1 MNDTQTTMPPIATGV
16 VTRQVEVNGVS
27 VTYHEAGQSNTNF
40 PPIVM
45 VHGSSGTTQGHF
57 GFLFPML
64 AVRHRV
70 ISLDLANPAIGDDKL
85 ELEHLEAQVLAVIAD
100 AAPKQEVTL
109 FGYSLGAAI
118 TAFTAARHPEIV
130 RNLVLLAG
138 WMKTDMQQLLFN
150 RVWHELR
157 ALKSPKLDDFT
168 VYGAFG
174 APFLSSK
181 TFEDLAGGAAMPLDA
196 FVDKQME
203 LNSRVDIT
211 KLVPQITATTL
222 IIACSYDM
230 MVPVHHSRALFG
242 MIDNARY
249 AELASGHAVV
259 FERPAEVQRLVDL
272 FAANPN
278 EHPAGAT
285 VPVIRP

>member
-1 MNDTQTTMPPIATGV
+1 MKDTDTMMPPLATGV
-16 VTRQVEVNGVS
+16 VTRQIEVNGVR
-27 VTYHEAGQSNTNF
+27 VTYHEAGQSNTSC

-45 VHGSSGTTQGHF
+45 VHGSSGTTRGHF

-70 ISLDLANPAIGDDKL
+70 ISVDLANPVTGDDPL
-85 ELEHLEAQVLAVIAD
+85 ELEHLEAQVLAVIANAVPD
-100 AAPKQEVTL
+100 QEITL
-109 FGYSLGAAI
+109 LGYSLGAAI
-118 TAFTAARHPEIV
+118 AGFTAARHPKIV
-130 RNLVLLAG
+130 CNLVLLAG

-181 TFEDLAGGAAMPLDA
+181 TFEDLAGGAAMPLDD

-203 LNSRVDIT
+203 LNSRIDIVD
-211 KLVPQITATTL
+211 LVPDITATTL

-242 MIDNARY
+242 TIENARY

-259 FERPAEVQRLVDL
+259 FERPAEALRLIDL
-272 FAANPN
+272 FAANPQ
-278 EHPAGAT
+278 EYPAGAT
-285 VPVIRP
+285 LPVVRP